1 MSKGETNGQYEVLSP
16 WAEADSVPKKGIT
29 PRVTDL
35 EGKTIGLF
43 ENHKISAKPI
53 LSAIAR
59 ELKERFPT
67 CKFSWYVC
75 PQDIGPAFGPPKRQV
90 DSKYK
95 DKFEEWLR
103 GVDTVV
109 AAVGD

>member
-1 MSKGETNGQYEVLSP
+1 MSTGKANEQYEVLSP
-16 WAEADSVPKKGIT
+16 WAEADSISKKGIT
-29 PRVTDL
+29 PRVTNL

-43 ENHKISAKPI
+43 ENQKISAKPI
-53 LSAIAR
+53 LTAIEK

-75 PQDIGPAFGPPKRQV
+75 PQDIGPAPGPPKRQI

-95 DKFEEWLR
+95 DKFEEWLK

>member
-1 MSKGETNGQYEVLSP
+1 MNMAKQNGQYEVLSP
-16 WAEADSVPKKGIT
+16 WADADSIPKKGIT

-43 ENHKISAKPI
+43 ENQKTSAKPI
-53 LSAIAR
+53 STAVTR

-75 PQDIGPAFGPPKRQV
+75 PQDIGPASGPPKLQI

-95 DKFEEWLR
+95 EKFEEWLKS
-103 GVDTVV
+103 VDTVV

>member
-1 MSKGETNGQYEVLSP
+1 MNEQYEVLSP
-16 WAEADSVPKKGIT
+16 WADADSIPRKGIT
-29 PRVTDL
+29 PRVTNL

-53 LSAIAR
+53 LTAVEK

-75 PQDIGPAFGPPKRQV
+75 PPDIGPASGPPKRQV
-90 DSKYK
+90 DSIHK
-95 DKFEEWLR
+95 DKFEEWLK